1 MLWEKLLKNYTLT
14 VPQFSYLMES
24 WIIWIMREILE
35 IVKFAKVRFGT
46 NSSLALQISLKW
58 TRFWIFYFDNYFY
71 WKYAS
76 NTHNSISSI
85 LTEKKPLYS
94 VTFSSFSSMQVLKI
108 PLEAPYRKILSYL
121 VSPRQSDER
130 QNELIYTK
138 KSSW

>member
-1 MLWEKLLKNYTLT
+1 MLWEKLLKNYTLN

-24 WIIWIMREILE
+24 WIIWIMGEILE
-35 IVKFAKVRFGT
+35 VVKFAKVKFGT

-108 PLEAPYRKILSYL
+108 PLEALYRKILFYL
-121 VSPRQSDER
+121 VSRRQSDER
-130 QNELIYTK
+130 QNELIYTR

>member
-1 MLWEKLLKNYTLT
+1 MLWEKLLKNYTLN

-24 WIIWIMREILE
+24 WIIWIMGEILE
-35 IVKFAKVRFGT
+35 VVKFAKVKFGT

-85 LTEKKPLYS
+85 LTEKKTS
-94 VTFSSFSSMQVLKI
+94 
-108 PLEAPYRKILSYL
+108 ILSYL
-121 VSPRQSDER
+121 FLLFVNAGVEDSFGSTVQENFILSR
-130 QNELIYTK
+130 I
-138 KSSW
+138 SSTVWWKTEWVNLH